1 MDLNSEEKV
10 LREINEK
17 LTLLFTKINE
27 MKVTRSER
35 EEFESQKEEYN
46 RKIRDYKLHK
56 ENLDRR
62 ELVLRKRENVQN

>member
-10 LREINEK
+10 LRDINEK

-27 MKVTRSER
+27 MKVTRAER
-35 EEFESQKEEYN
+35 EEFERQKDEYL

-62 ELVLRKRENVQN
+62 ELALRKRENVQN